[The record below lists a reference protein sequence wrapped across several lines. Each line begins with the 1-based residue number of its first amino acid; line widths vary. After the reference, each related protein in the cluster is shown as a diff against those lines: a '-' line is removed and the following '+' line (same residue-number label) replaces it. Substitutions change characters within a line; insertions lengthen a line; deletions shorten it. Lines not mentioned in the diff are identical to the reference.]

1 MRLYNIINFK
11 ENDELYKLLKKNSY
25 YIKELN
31 RGIIDYK
38 SFDNIMKTKYKKRTT
53 DKVSSLIDNMDLV
66 SSVLD
71 ILK

>member
-1 MRLYNIINFK
+1 MNLFNILNFK
-11 ENDELYKLLKKNSY
+11 EKQDLYNLLKLNSS
-25 YIKELN
+25 YIKDLN
-31 RGIIDYK
+31 RGTMDYK
-38 SFDNIMKTKYKKRTT
+38 GFDNIMKTKYKKRTT

>member
-1 MRLYNIINFK
+1 MRLFNIINFK
-11 ENDELYKLLKKNSY
+11 EKQDLYNLLKLNSS
-25 YIKELN
+25 YIKDLN
-31 RGIIDYK
+31 RGTIDYK
-38 SFDNIMKTKYKKRTT
+38 GFDNIMKTKYKKRTT

>member
-1 MRLYNIINFK
+1 MRLFNIINFK
-11 ENDELYKLLKKNSY
+11 EKQDLYNLLKLNSSF
-25 YIKELN
+25 IKDLN
-31 RGIIDYK
+31 RGTMDYK
-38 SFDNIMKTKYKKRTT
+38 GFDNIMKTKYKKRTT